1 MEPVAGSSRTGRNL
15 PVAVAV
21 GLALA
26 AVIILSLYFVK
37 VLFLA
42 VVIAAVGIG
51 VTELV
56 RSFEVRGIKVPLIP
70 VLAGMAAMLA
80 GAYWGSELTGS
91 SWGGA
96 TWLVGVF
103 AMTVLVLMI
112 WRMFKGTE
120 NYVRD
125 ITATI
130 LVVVYPSLLAGFVAL
145 LLADPDD
152 GPGRVVVFIA
162 TTAASDIGGYFA
174 GISLG
179 RHPMARVIS
188 PKKTWEGFAGSALAC
203 MAVGGWLVAWLLQ
216 EEIWKGVLI
225 GAVIVVFATLG
236 DLVESVI
243 KRDLG
248 VKDMGSVL
256 PGHGGM
262 MDRLDSMVAA
272 LIPVW
277 VLLTLLA

>member
-26 AVIILSLYFVK
+26 VAVIGSLYYVK
-37 VLFLA
+37 ELFLV
-42 VVIAAVGIG
+42 VVIAAVGVG

-56 RSFEVRGIKVPLIP
+56 RSFETRDIRIPLIP
-70 VLAGMAAMLA
+70 VLAGMAAMLT
-80 GAYWGSELTGS
+80 GAYWGGP
-91 SWGGA
+91 A
-96 TWLVGVF
+96 WLVGVF

-112 WRMFKGTE
+112 WRMFLGTE

-145 LLADPDD
+145 LLAHPTKGADL
-152 GPGRVVVFIA
+152 VVVFIA
-162 TTAASDIGGYFA
+162 TTVASDIGGYFA

-179 RHPMARVIS
+179 RHKMSPTIS

-203 MAVGGWLVAWLLQ
+203 MAVGGWLVAWLLKDD
-216 EEIWKGVLI
+216 IWKGVLI
-225 GAVIVVFATLG
+225 GAVVVVFATLG

-248 VKDMGSVL
+248 VKDMSSVL

-262 MDRLDSMVAA
+262 MDRLDSLVVA

-277 VLLTLLA
+277 VLFTLLL

>member
-15 PVAVAV
+15 PVAAAV

-26 AVIILSLYFVK
+26 AVVIASLYFVK

-42 VVIAAVGIG
+42 VVVAAVGIG

-56 RSFEVRGIKVPLIP
+56 RSFEARGIRVPLIP
-70 VLAGMAAMLA
+70 VLAGMAVMLA
-80 GAYWGSELTGS
+80 AAYWGGT
-91 SWGGA
+91 A
-96 TWLVGVF
+96 WLVGVF
-103 AMTVLVLMI
+103 AMTVLGLMI
-112 WRMFKGTE
+112 WRMFLGTE

-125 ITATI
+125 TAATI
-130 LVVVYPSLLAGFVAL
+130 MVVVYPSLLVGFVAL
-145 LLADPDD
+145 LLANPDQGAD
-152 GPGRVVVFIA
+152 RVVVFIA
-162 TTAASDIGGYFA
+162 TTVASDIGGYFA
-174 GISLG
+174 GISFG
-179 RHPMARVIS
+179 RHKMAPVIS

-203 MAVGGWLVAWLLQ
+203 MAVGGWLVAWLL
-216 EEIWKGVLI
+216 EDDIWKGVLI
-225 GAVIVVFATLG
+225 GAVVVVFATLG

-262 MDRLDSMVAA
+262 MDRLDSLVAA

-277 VLLTLLA
+277 ALLTLLV

>member
-1 MEPVAGSSRTGRNL
+1 MKVGPPVEPVAGSSRTGRNL

-26 AVIILSLYFVK
+26 VAVIGSLYYVK
-37 VLFLA
+37 ELFLV
-42 VVIAAVGIG
+42 VVIAAVGVG

-56 RSFEVRGIKVPLIP
+56 RSFETRDIRIPLIP
-70 VLAGMAAMLA
+70 VLAGMAAMLT
-80 GAYWGSELTGS
+80 GAYWGGP
-91 SWGGA
+91 A
-96 TWLVGVF
+96 WLVGVF

-112 WRMFKGTE
+112 WRMFLGTE

-145 LLADPDD
+145 LLAHPTKGADL
-152 GPGRVVVFIA
+152 VVVFIA
-162 TTAASDIGGYFA
+162 TTVASDIGGYFA

-179 RHPMARVIS
+179 RHKMSPTIS

-203 MAVGGWLVAWLLQ
+203 MAVGGWLVAWLLKDD
-216 EEIWKGVLI
+216 IWKGVLI
-225 GAVIVVFATLG
+225 GAVVVVFATLG

-248 VKDMGSVL
+248 VKDMSSVL

-262 MDRLDSMVAA
+262 MDRLDSLVVA

-277 VLLTLLA
+277 VLFTLLL

>member
-26 AVIILSLYFVK
+26 VAVIGSLYYVK
-37 VLFLA
+37 ELFLV
-42 VVIAAVGIG
+42 VVIAAVGVG

-56 RSFEVRGIKVPLIP
+56 RSFEARDIRIPLIP
-70 VLAGMAAMLA
+70 VLVGMAAMLT
-80 GAYWGSELTGS
+80 GAYWGGP
-91 SWGGA
+91 A
-96 TWLVGVF
+96 WLVGVF

-112 WRMFKGTE
+112 WRMFLGTE

-145 LLADPDD
+145 LLAHPTKGADL
-152 GPGRVVVFIA
+152 VVVFIA
-162 TTAASDIGGYFA
+162 TTVASDIGGYFA

-179 RHPMARVIS
+179 RHKMSPTIS

-203 MAVGGWLVAWLLQ
+203 MAVGGWLVAWLLKDD
-216 EEIWKGVLI
+216 IWKGVLI
-225 GAVIVVFATLG
+225 GAVVVVFATLG

-248 VKDMGSVL
+248 VKDMSSVL

-262 MDRLDSMVAA
+262 MDRLDSLVVA

-277 VLLTLLA
+277 VLFALLL

>member
-26 AVIILSLYFVK
+26 AVIIASLYFVK

-56 RSFEVRGIKVPLIP
+56 RSFEARGITVPLVP
-70 VLAGMAAMLA
+70 VLAGMTAMLT
-80 GAYWGSELTGS
+80 GAYWGGT
-91 SWGGA
+91 A
-96 TWLVGVF
+96 WLVGVF

-112 WRMFKGTE
+112 WRMFQGTE

-145 LLADPDD
+145 LLADPDQ
-152 GPGRVVVFIA
+152 GPDRVVVFIA

-179 RHPMARVIS
+179 RHKMAPVIS

-203 MAVGGWLVAWLLQ
+203 MAVGGWLVAWLL
-216 EEIWKGVLI
+216 EDDIWKGVLI
-225 GAVIVVFATLG
+225 GAVVVVFATLG

-277 VLLTLLA
+277 VLLTLLV

>member
-1 MEPVAGSSRTGRNL
+1 LEPAAGSSRTGRNL
-15 PVAVAV
+15 PVAIAVSVAL
-21 GLALA
+21 G
-26 AVIILSLYFVK
+26 AVVIASLYFVK

-42 VVIAAVGIG
+42 VVITAVGIG

-56 RSFEVRGIKVPLIP
+56 RSFAARGITVPLIP
-70 VLAGMAAMLA
+70 VLVGMIAMIG
-80 GAYWGSELTGS
+80 GAYWGGTP
-91 SWGGA
+91 
-96 TWLVGVF
+96 WLLGTF

-112 WRMFKGTE
+112 WRMFQGTE
-120 NYVRD
+120 DYVRD

-130 LVVVYPSLLAGFVAL
+130 LVTVYPSFLVGFVAL
-145 LLADPDD
+145 LLAV
-152 GPGRVVVFIA
+152 PGDQGDRGADLVLVFIA
-162 TTAASDIGGYFA
+162 TTVASDIGGYFA
-174 GISLG
+174 GILFGKHKMSPG
-179 RHPMARVIS
+179 IS

-203 MAVGGWLVAWLLQ
+203 MAVGGWLVAWRL
-216 EEIWKGVLI
+216 EDDVWKGVLI
-225 GAVIVVFATLG
+225 GAVVVVFATLG

-262 MDRLDSMVAA
+262 MDRLDSLVVA

-277 VLLTLLA
+277 VLLTLLV

>member
-15 PVAVAV
+15 PAAVAV

-26 AVIILSLYFVK
+26 AVTIASLYFVK
-37 VLFLA
+37 VLFLV
-42 VVIAAVGIG
+42 VVIAAVGVG

-56 RSFEVRGIKVPLIP
+56 RSFEEREIRIPLIP
-70 VLAGMAAMLA
+70 VLVGMAAMLT
-80 GAYWGSELTGS
+80 GAYWGGP
-91 SWGGA
+91 A
-96 TWLVGVF
+96 ALVGVF

-112 WRMFKGTE
+112 WRMFLGTE

-125 ITATI
+125 ITATV
-130 LVVVYPSLLAGFVAL
+130 LVVVYPSLLAGFAAL
-145 LLADPDD
+145 LLAHPTKGADL
-152 GPGRVVVFIA
+152 VLVFIA
-162 TTAASDIGGYFA
+162 TTVASDIGGYFA

-179 RHPMARVIS
+179 RHKMSPTIS

-203 MAVGGWLVAWLLQ
+203 MAVGGWLVAWLLKDD
-216 EEIWKGVLI
+216 IWKGVLL
-225 GAVIVVFATLG
+225 GAVVVVFATLG

-248 VKDMGSVL
+248 VKDMSSVL

-262 MDRLDSMVAA
+262 MDRLDSLVVA

-277 VLLTLLA
+277 VLFTLLL

>member
-1 MEPVAGSSRTGRNL
+1 MEPAAGSSRTGRNL
-15 PVAVAV
+15 PAAVAV

-26 AVIILSLYFVK
+26 VSVIASLYYVK
-37 VLFLA
+37 ELFLV
-42 VVIAAVGIG
+42 VVIAAVGVG

-56 RSFEVRGIKVPLIP
+56 RSFETRDIRIPLIP
-70 VLAGMAAMLA
+70 VLVGTAAMLT
-80 GAYWGSELTGS
+80 GAYWG
-91 SWGGA
+91 GA
-96 TWLVGVF
+96 AWLVGVF
-103 AMTVLVLMI
+103 AMTVLVLMV
-112 WRMFKGTE
+112 WRMLLGTE

-145 LLADPDD
+145 LLAHPIKGADL
-152 GPGRVVVFIA
+152 VVVFIA
-162 TTAASDIGGYFA
+162 TTVASDIGGYFA

-179 RHPMARVIS
+179 KHKMSPTIS

-203 MAVGGWLVAWLLQ
+203 MAVGGWLVAWLLKDD
-216 EEIWKGVLI
+216 IWKGVLL
-225 GAVIVVFATLG
+225 GAVVVVFATLG

-248 VKDMGSVL
+248 VKDMSSVL

-262 MDRLDSMVAA
+262 MDRLDSLVVT

-277 VLLTLLA
+277 VLLTLLV

>member
-1 MEPVAGSSRTGRNL
+1 MEPAAGGSRTGRNL
-15 PVAVAV
+15 PVAIAV
-21 GLALA
+21 GAGLG
-26 AVIILSLYFVK
+26 AVSIGSLYFVK
-37 VLFLA
+37 VLFLV

-56 RSFEVRGIKVPLIP
+56 KSFAARDVHVPLIP
-70 VLAGMAAMLA
+70 VLVGMAAMIG
-80 GAYWGSELTGS
+80 GAYQ
-91 SWGGA
+91 GGPA
-96 TWLVGVF
+96 WLVGIF

-112 WRMFKGTE
+112 WRMFQGTDG
-120 NYVRD
+120 YVRD

-130 LVVVYPSLLAGFVAL
+130 LVTVYPALLAGFVAL
-145 LLADPDD
+145 LLAHPLD
-152 GPGRVVVFIA
+152 GPDRVVVFIA
-162 TTAASDIGGYFA
+162 TTVASDVGGYFA

-179 RHPMARVIS
+179 KHRMSPLIS

-203 MAVGGWLVAWLLQ
+203 MAVGGWLVAWLLDDAV
-216 EEIWKGVLI
+216 WKGVLI
-225 GAVIVVFATLG
+225 GAVVVVFATLG

-256 PGHGGM
+256 PGHGGL
-262 MDRLDSMVAA
+262 MDRLDSLVAA

-277 VLLTLLA
+277 ALLTLLV